1 MTLGAYEIVTGP
13 QTPEPFFEMDRRS
26 ISKGAV
32 DTAP

>member
-13 QTPEPFFEMDRRS
+13 QTPERFFRRS